1 MRTTEI
7 NIVELDA
14 SGNYRDRTSHNKKK
28 CYMVYWYP
36 NEEFVLKINWL
47 NIENREFN
55 GKKWEGMGWESKKN
69 FILYGLN

>member
-28 CYMVYWYP
+28 CIWYNDTLMKNLLNLE
-36 NEEFVLKINWL
+36 NELIEFD
-47 NIENREFN
+47 
-55 GKKWEGMGWESKKN
+55 GKKWEGMG
-69 FILYGLN
+69 